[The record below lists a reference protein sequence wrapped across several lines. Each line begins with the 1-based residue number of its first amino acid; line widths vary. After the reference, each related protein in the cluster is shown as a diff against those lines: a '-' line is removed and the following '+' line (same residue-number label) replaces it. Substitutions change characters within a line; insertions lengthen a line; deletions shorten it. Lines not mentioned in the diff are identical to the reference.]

1 MSIWFILRDLT
12 RKQCFLPCLLWE
24 SKTRTQCFLVFQ
36 SSGDKVIILIRG
48 ISIFKKYMHGWG
60 TVYTLI
66 PYIRYSISGEDIV
79 EIDLTQTPST
89 EEDAET
95 EPAMRKRRRR
105 VLFTKTQ
112 TQELEK
118 RFREQRYLSA
128 PEREE
133 LSKVI
138 NLTPT
143 QIKIWYQNHRYKFKR
158 QRTESDALNRLQ
170 FFSAAQVRAVPWHF
184 PIYRHY
190 PCCTVGHRGNMTA
203 YNRTYQWPSQQIYYS
218 RLNACSSHPG
228 LSYRY
233 CS

>member
-1 MSIWFILRDLT
+1 MHLSLSNMA
-12 RKQCFLPCLLWE
+12 RKL
-24 SKTRTQCFLVFQ
+24 
-36 SSGDKVIILIRG
+36 
-48 ISIFKKYMHGWG
+48 
-60 TVYTLI
+60 YTLLAFI
-66 PYIRYSISGEDIV
+66 PYLISGKDIV
-79 EIDLTQTPST
+79 EIDLTQTSSKN
-89 EEDAET
+89 EDAEI
-95 EPAMRKRRRR
+95 EPALRKRRRR

-158 QRTESDALNRLQ
+158 QRAESAALNRLQ
-170 FFSAAQVRAVPWHF
+170 FFSTHVRAVPPHF

-190 PCCTVGHRGNMTA
+190 PCCTVAHRGNMA
-203 YNRTYQWPSQQIYYS
+203 VYNRIYHWPRPNMYYS
-218 RLNACSSHPG
+218 RFNTCSLNPSLAYH
-228 LSYRY
+228 YR
-233 CS
+233 S